1 MKYNQ
6 KSAITKAEWE
16 KLIVPKMPKFNK
28 SLFAGIKYGKDGSN
42 AALSV
47 AVKTQEG
54 KIFIEG
60 IDCQPV
66 RNGTGWIIEY
76 LKRMQPKSIVIDG
89 ANGQQLLSEELKER
103 KIKGV
108 VMPTVK
114 EIIAANA
121 LFEQGIF
128 SETIC
133 HTNQPSMA
141 QAASNCEKRQ
151 IGSNGGFGYK
161 ALKDGIEIALLDS
174 AILAHW
180 ACSEGKT
187 RKKQKVYY

>member
-1 MKYNQ
+1 M
-6 KSAITKAEWE
+6 
-16 KLIVPKMPKFNK
+16 
-28 SLFAGIKYGKDGSN
+28 
-42 AALSV
+42 SV

-128 SETIC
+128 SETIY